1 MNRIQGQH
9 IDDDP
14 FGYEP
19 VGKALRAS
27 GHLAW
32 NGERW
37 IDCGIPD
44 REMPTWDRQE
54 PSWSTTLLALL
65 ERLIPARFRA

>member
-19 VGKALRAS
+19 VGRALRAA
-27 GHLAW
+27 GHST
-32 NGERW
+32 ER
-37 IDCGIPD
+37 
-44 REMPTWDRQE
+44 ELPTWDRQE
-54 PSWSTTLLALL
+54 PSWSTMIVALL